1 MLATFALSMIGI
13 DDLDIYS
20 HVALPVQEIAYGI
33 CLVAM
38 ITMEA
43 QRPFGSVMASGIM
56 PTSRSPLL
64 LLIGMCWAFVSVMVI
79 YFFAKSLG
87 GTFTALPLSIEVS
100 TIFAVIIF
108 AVGEEV
114 LFRGTIFRALEE
126 RFGSTAA
133 VLVTSGPFALVHIY
147 KPGSSLTSA
156 INVFLAGAALGISVA
171 VTRSLWMAIGFHVL
185 WNVGVALVF
194 GIVSGMDL
202 PLNFTSLDTAA
213 IAQSTRW
220 LVEGPFGVEDG
231 LVTSILLV
239 VSMIMMTKLDTFD
252 PYVQAARNRQR
263 YFIPS

>member
-1 MLATFALSMIGI
+1 M
-13 DDLDIYS
+13 
-20 HVALPVQEIAYGI
+20 
-33 CLVAM
+33 
-38 ITMEA
+38 
-43 QRPFGSVMASGIM
+43 
-56 PTSRSPLL
+56 
-64 LLIGMCWAFVSVMVI
+64 
-79 YFFAKSLG
+79 
-87 GTFTALPLSIEVS
+87 
-100 TIFAVIIF
+100 
-108 AVGEEV
+108 

-133 VLVTSGPFALVHIY
+133 VLVTSVPFALVHIY
-147 KPGSSLTSA
+147 NPGSSLTSA